1 MDFHLLRPP
10 RYQLYIKTELYIV
23 KCRMYK
29 YIEKYLKMYKFA
41 GDSRLDQ
48 HEDFGSIAMRPTM
61 KYEHQVG
68 F

>member
-1 MDFHLLRPP
+1 
-10 RYQLYIKTELYIV
+10 
-23 KCRMYK
+23 MYK

-61 KYEHQVG
+61 KYENQVG